1 MNITLLKKWL
11 HKYTGDIPQ
20 LYLIGGTVRDMFLNI
35 PPKDIDLSCRGARDF
50 AYNLAAICNAAIV
63 PMEKKPQT
71 PCYRVVDRED
81 INNYLDIAEI
91 RGETIYDDLQQRDF
105 TINAIA
111 IELNRD
117 GSIAGT
123 IDPLNGAQDI
133 SNRIIKAVRQD
144 AFASDPLRI
153 IRAFRFSATL
163 NFDIEDL
170 TLDHIRKNVELL
182 ILVSGE
188 RIFSELLLILG
199 TTNSTQFIKQMDQ
212 FGILAVLFPEIRAMK
227 GCSQNAFHHKDV
239 WEHSLLVMENCE
251 EDLNKLPALFEE
263 LSDEITG
270 NLSRDHRFAVTKLA
284 ALLHDIGK
292 PACREIVPD
301 TGRIT
306 FHGHG
311 EKGAGLMDD
320 IAERLKMSG
329 RDREFLKLL
338 VSEHLHLRNLAKHGV
353 KPATKMRWFR
363 KMKDDVIPSIIVGM
377 ADVKSSLGPESS
389 VQDRDNFLQWSHET
403 IKDYYETIKNR
414 LERRDLITGR
424 DLITLGMEPGPEMGR
439 ILEQIRCAQDTGEVN
454 NSDEALAMAREL
466 LSH

>member
-35 PPKDIDLSCRGARDF
+35 PPK
-50 AYNLAAICNAAIV
+50 
-63 PMEKKPQT
+63 
-71 PCYRVVDRED
+71 
-81 INNYLDIAEI
+81 
-91 RGETIYDDLQQRDF
+91 
-105 TINAIA
+105 A

-188 RIFSELLLILG
+188 RILSELLLILG

-239 WEHSLLVMENCE
+239 WDHSLLVME
-251 EDLNKLPALFEE
+251 
-263 LSDEITG
+263 
-270 NLSRDHRFAVTKLA
+270 
-284 ALLHDIGK
+284 
-292 PACREIVPD
+292 
-301 TGRIT
+301 
-306 FHGHG
+306 
-311 EKGAGLMDD
+311 M
-320 IAERLKMSG
+320 
-329 RDREFLKLL
+329 
-338 VSEHLHLRNLAKHGV
+338 
-353 KPATKMRWFR
+353 W
-363 KMKDDVIPSIIVGM
+363 
-377 ADVKSSLGPESS
+377 
-389 VQDRDNFLQWSHET
+389 
-403 IKDYYETIKNR
+403 
-414 LERRDLITGR
+414 
-424 DLITLGMEPGPEMGR
+424 
-439 ILEQIRCAQDTGEVN
+439 
-454 NSDEALAMAREL
+454 
-466 LSH
+466 